1 MADPRFLAVVPM
13 KPLAES
19 KSRLHPHLSRCRR
32 AALSLS
38 MLAWVLGVLKSF
50 INAETLVVGG
60 DCKVGDAARC
70 AGACWVDD
78 IRLDLN
84 EAVEYGF
91 ARAREASLPAFFI
104 PADLPLLAP
113 ADVED
118 ALRTSEGGTR
128 LTICPA
134 HDGGTNGLI
143 IPSDLVFAPRLG
155 NESFKR
161 HVEEATELG
170 VGIKLFSSP
179 GFEGDLDTVD
189 DLRRC
194 VEVSAPGIEEYIKL
208 SGEGNE

>member
-19 KSRLHPHLSRCRR
+19 KTRLHPHLARCRR

-38 MLAWVLGVLKSF
+38 MLTWVLGVLKSF
-50 INAETLVVGG
+50 TNAEMLVVGG
-60 DCKVGDAARC
+60 DCKVGDAARR
-70 AGACWVDD
+70 AGACWVDEV
-78 IRLDLN
+78 RLDLN

-91 ARAREASLPAFFI
+91 ARARAAKLPAFFI

-113 ADVED
+113 ANVED
-118 ALRTSEGGTR
+118 ALRASEDGAK

-143 IPSDLVFAPRLG
+143 VPPNLVFAPRLG
-155 NESFKR
+155 HESFKR

-170 VGIKLFSSP
+170 VGMNLFSSP
-179 GFEGDLDTVD
+179 SFESDLDTVD

>member
-1 MADPRFLAVVPM
+1 MADLRFVAVVPM

-19 KSRLHPHLSRCRR
+19 KTRLHPHLTRCRR

-38 MLAWVLGVLKSF
+38 MLNWVLGVLKSF
-50 INAETLVVGG
+50 TNVETMVVGG
-60 DCKVGDAARC
+60 DCRVGDAARR

-91 ARAREASLPAFFI
+91 SRARKASLPAFFI
-104 PADLPLLAP
+104 PGDLPLLSP
-113 ADVED
+113 EDVED
-118 ALRTSEGGTR
+118 ALRTSEGGTK

-134 HDGGTNGLI
+134 HDDGTNGLI

-155 NESFKR
+155 HKSFKR
-161 HVEEATELG
+161 HVEEASELG
-170 VGIKLFSSP
+170 VNIKLFSSP
-179 GFEGDLDTVD
+179 GFESDLDTTD

-194 VEVSAPGIEEYIKL
+194 IEVGAPGIAEYIERNR
-208 SGEGNE
+208 EGKA

>member
-19 KSRLHPHLSRCRR
+19 KTRLYPHLTRCQR

-38 MLAWVLGVLKSF
+38 MLAWVLGVLKPF
-50 INAETLVVGG
+50 ANAKTLVIGG
-60 DCKVGDAARC
+60 DCRVGDAARH

-91 ARAREASLPAFFI
+91 VRAREASLPAFFI
-104 PADLPLLAP
+104 PADLPLLSP
-113 ADVED
+113 GDVED
-118 ALRTSEGGTR
+118 ALRAPEGGAR

-143 IPSDLVFAPRLG
+143 VPPDLEFAPRLG
-155 NESFKR
+155 HESFKR
-161 HVEEATELG
+161 HTEEASELG
-170 VGIKLFSSP
+170 VGVKLFSSP

>member
-19 KSRLHPHLSRCRR
+19 KTRLHPHLSRCRR

-38 MLAWVLGVLKSF
+38 MLNWVLGVLKSF
-50 INAETLVVGG
+50 TNAETLVVGG
-60 DCKVGDAARC
+60 DGRVGDAARR

-91 ARAREASLPAFFI
+91 SRARKASLPAFFI
-104 PADLPLLAP
+104 PGDLPLLSP

-118 ALRTSEGGTR
+118 AIRVSEGGTK

-134 HDGGTNGLI
+134 HDDGTNGLI
-143 IPSDLVFAPRLG
+143 VPSDLVFAPRLG
-155 NESFKR
+155 HESFKR
-161 HVEEATELG
+161 HMEEASELG
-170 VGIKLFSSP
+170 LSIDLFSSP
-179 GFEGDLDTVD
+179 GFESDLDTVD

-194 VEVSAPGIEEYIKL
+194 VNMRAPGIAEYIEL
-208 SGEGNE
+208 SREGSQ

>member
-1 MADPRFLAVVPM
+1 MSDLRFLAVVPM

-19 KSRLHPHLSRCRR
+19 KTRLHPHLTRCDR

-38 MLAWVLGVLKSF
+38 MLTWVLGVLRSF
-50 INAETLVVGG
+50 VNAQTLVIGG
-60 DCKVGDAARC
+60 DCGVGEAARR

-91 ARAREASLPAFFI
+91 ARAKDAGLPAFFI
-104 PADLPLLAP
+104 PADLPLLSSS
-113 ADVED
+113 DVEG
-118 ALRTSEGGTR
+118 ALRTSVGGTK

-143 IPSDLVFAPRLG
+143 IPPDMTFAPKLG
-155 NESFKR
+155 HNSFKR
-161 HVEEATELG
+161 HLEEASEFG
-170 VGIKLFSSP
+170 VSVRLFTSP
-179 GFEGDLDTVD
+179 GFESDLDTID

-194 VEVSAPGIEEYIKL
+194 VEMNAPGIAEYIKL
-208 SGEGNE
+208 SREGRQ